1 MAIQSVGTNLCCCNI
16 DGMDQSKFKIPRV
29 ATRISGSTSKLFQR
43 LFRPTLHVSGARCHG
58 HMLNFWVDEDLRKD
72 SSTQQ
77 EILSR
82 TLSDISNK
90 HGCLPMGLIC
100 QQDNTCREGKNF
112 FCGPHGVACSTSLL
126 LLLRAQLPQSWT
138 QFLGDNVKLC
148 RVWTNVQVFETC
160 FFQDVSASNQGHEDL
175 DQAFSQQAALIC
187 RHVWN
192 HGPKWPGE
200 QVRKNRWS
208 RWMERVGSGCGA
220 APQRVTRF
228 FLISWKSFCLPLNFQ
243 MHVILYYHNLALIAA
258 SSSSLRTGWVHSHLS
273 TLWCC

>member
-1 MAIQSVGTNLCCCNI
+1 MAWINRNSRYLVWLLESLGQHLSFSNACS
-16 DGMDQSKFKIPRV
+16 DQPCMCQGHGVMVTCSTFGWQTK
-29 ATRISGSTSKLFQR
+29 TWERIAAHSRKSWVERCLIFPTSMGAYLWGWFVNKT
-43 LFRPTLHVSGARCHG
+43 TLAG
-58 HMLNFWVDEDLRKD
+58 
-72 SSTQQ
+72 
-77 EILSR
+77 
-82 TLSDISNK
+82 
-90 HGCLPMGLIC
+90 
-100 QQDNTCREGKNF
+100 RERIF

-187 RHVWN
+187 RHVFDT
-192 HGPKWPGE
+192 PE
-200 QVRKNRWS
+200 QVTEIMDQNDLES
-208 RWMERVGSGCGA
+208 RCAKIDEVAEWKEWVAVVGLHLKGLRA
-220 APQRVTRF
+220 F

-243 MHVILYYHNLALIAA
+243 MHVILYYHNLVLIAA

>member
-1 MAIQSVGTNLCCCNI
+1 MAWINRNSRYLVWLLESLGQHLSFSNACS
-16 DGMDQSKFKIPRV
+16 DQPCMCQGHGVMVTCSTFGWQTK
-29 ATRISGSTSKLFQR
+29 TWERISAHSRKSWVERCLIFTTSMGSYLWGWFVNKT
-43 LFRPTLHVSGARCHG
+43 TLAG
-58 HMLNFWVDEDLRKD
+58 
-72 SSTQQ
+72 
-77 EILSR
+77 
-82 TLSDISNK
+82 
-90 HGCLPMGLIC
+90 
-100 QQDNTCREGKNF
+100 RERIF

-228 FLISWKSFCLPLNFQ
+228 VS
-243 MHVILYYHNLALIAA
+243 Y
-258 SSSSLRTGWVHSHLS
+258 
-273 TLWCC
+273 

>member
-43 LFRPTLHVSGARCHG
+43 LFRPTLHVSGARCVMVTCSTFGWQTKTWERIAAHSRKS
-58 HMLNFWVDEDLRKD
+58 WVERCLIFPTSMGAYLWGWFVNK
-72 SSTQQ
+72 T
-77 EILSR
+77 
-82 TLSDISNK
+82 TLA
-90 HGCLPMGLIC
+90 G
-100 QQDNTCREGKNF
+100 RERIF

-220 APQRVTRF
+220 APQ
-228 FLISWKSFCLPLNFQ
+228 
-243 MHVILYYHNLALIAA
+243 
-258 SSSSLRTGWVHSHLS
+258 
-273 TLWCC
+273 